1 LNAVLTG
8 SAHGSLDREIEIVQ
22 VLLQEVLKSEG
33 DIELVCDICAELDVL
48 LSFAEASRTFDYRR
62 PTMVEEDVVSIEGG
76 R

>member
-1 LNAVLTG
+1 
-8 SAHGSLDREIEIVQ
+8 VQ